1 MRGLGPE
8 VILLSGAIAAGFVTL
23 VAWGVG
29 RRAGAASPLG
39 VAGVLVLAVLAAVV
53 AGTAAMVGSA
63 GEKREADG
71 PLPVVLAQ
79 FSTSLV
85 GRTPNQVENMRRA
98 AVAVDG
104 ASLAPGA
111 VFSLARALGPV
122 SAATGYRRALA
133 IRDGEATREDGGG
146 ICQVAST
153 LYNAALRAD
162 LGIVERRRHIWPVHS
177 VPPGLDAAFSTG
189 NIDLKLRNTLD
200 QPIRFRADLSG
211 GRLTFQVLGDHPL
224 AEQVR
229 VERLVKAVTP
239 PEEVLQA
246 TDRLRRGERRVA
258 TRGRPGFEVEAW
270 RIVTRDGREIR
281 RERLS
286 ADRYAPLHRLVWLG
300 VR

>member
-8 VILLSGAIAAGFVTL
+8 VILLSGAIAAGL
-23 VAWGVG
+23 VLLIGWGGG

-63 GEKREADG
+63 GEKREA
-71 PLPVVLAQ
+71 VLAQ

-200 QPIRFRADLSG
+200 QPVRFRADLSR
-211 GRLTFQVLGDHPL
+211 GRLTFQVLGEYPL
-224 AEQVR
+224 AETVR

-270 RIVTRDGREIR
+270 RIVTRDGRETR

>member
-8 VILLSGAIAAGFVTL
+8 VILLSGAIAAGL
-23 VAWGVG
+23 VLLIGWGVG

-63 GEKREADG
+63 GEKRE
-71 PLPVVLAQ
+71 VVLAQ

-98 AVAVDG
+98 AAAVDG

-270 RIVTRDGREIR
+270 RIVSRDGRETR

-300 VR
+300 MR